1 MNTTLPTEQHD
12 RIEPMDGDAY
22 TQAEARNWHANA
34 KQWQRYSEAMEA
46 SHAKLWHRA
55 DRHCFALDQ
64 ISVLLKF
71 HSAEPWAM
79 LAIATLVGR
88 AFDPKGA
95 ESLRW
100 EDAMQFAIVATRE
113 PRNV

>member
-1 MNTTLPTEQHD
+1 MNPDEQHD
-12 RIEPMDGDAY
+12 RIEPMDGIAY
-22 TQAEARNWHANA
+22 TQAEARNWHENA
-34 KQWQRYSEAMEA
+34 KQWQRHSEKMEA
-46 SHAKLWHRA
+46 SHAKLWHMA
-55 DRHCFALDQ
+55 DRHRFALDQ
-64 ISVLLKF
+64 ISVILRF

-88 AFDPKGA
+88 AFDPLGG

-100 EDAMQFAIVATRE
+100 EDAMSYAMGCARA

>member
-1 MNTTLPTEQHD
+1 MNPDEQHD

-22 TQAEARNWHANA
+22 TQAEARNWHENA
-34 KQWQRYSEAMEA
+34 KQWQR
-46 SHAKLWHRA
+46 HAEELESDHAVLWRDA
-55 DRHCFALDQ
+55 DRHCSALDQ
-64 ISVLLKF
+64 IGVILRF

-88 AFDPKGA
+88 AFDPLGG

>member
-1 MNTTLPTEQHD
+1 MN
-12 RIEPMDGDAY
+12 GDAY
-22 TQAEARNWHANA
+22 TQNEARNWHENA
-34 KQWQRYSEAMEA
+34 KQWQRHSEAMEA
-46 SHAKLWHRA
+46 SHAKLWHMA
-55 DRHCFALDQ
+55 DRHRFALDQ
-64 ISVLLKF
+64 IGVLLKF

-88 AFDPKGA
+88 AFDPIQA